1 MSSEGGM
8 EACVIQTFT
17 YTDIQPFIHWFHSFS
32 QSFLMEAY
40 GACPV
45 GQDARESEQN
55 QKQEFMVEQV
65 RQTYTS

>member
-1 MSSEGGM
+1 
-8 EACVIQTFT
+8 
-17 YTDIQPFIHWFHSFS
+17 
-32 QSFLMEAY
+32 MEAY